1 MDYFDKQYHPPG
13 TPPGTLPQDEFIV
26 AAEVHSRLICY
37 DDDHF
42 EKSEGIRLD
51 EIEPGSHDPHQ
62 VRWLAIH
69 GAVSGTLLR
78 ELGERFQ
85 LHPLTVEDM
94 FNQGQRPKVE
104 LFPGYLFV
112 ILRQPLIMDG
122 AITIGQVSLLL
133 KENLLISVVSGETD
147 PFGPVHERLEHAIGK
162 IRQRGAD
169 HLLYCLIDALID
181 LGFPLLEWF
190 SERIERLEEEVI
202 HLPSQ
207 QTLRELHA
215 LRRELLLLRQTL
227 WPQREVVGRLLH
239 EQEEWFQS
247 ETQRF
252 MRDCHDHIIQIME
265 LLETY
270 REMTSGL
277 LELYLSSS
285 NYRLSEVMKVLTI
298 IATLFIPLTFIV
310 GVYGMNFS
318 VGEGPWSMPELR
330 WRYGYP
336 LLWLVMLA
344 ITGGMLLYFKRKR
357 WF

>member
-1 MDYFDKQYHPPG
+1 MGYFDKQYHPPG

-26 AAEVHSRLICY
+26 AAELHSRLIRY
-37 DDDHF
+37 DSDHF
-42 EKSEGIRLD
+42 EQREAIRLD
-51 EIEPGSHDPHQ
+51 EIEPGSHEPQQ
-62 VRWLAIH
+62 VHWLALQ
-69 GAVSGTLLR
+69 GAVNGPLLR
-78 ELGERFQ
+78 ELGEHFQ

-112 ILRQPLIMDG
+112 ILRQPVIIDG

-133 KENLLISVVSGETD
+133 KQNLLISVVSGESD
-147 PFGPVHERLEHAIGK
+147 PFAPVRERLEHAIGK
-162 IRQRGAD
+162 IRQRGVD
-169 HLLYCLIDALID
+169 HLLYCLVDALID
-181 LGFPLLEWF
+181 LGFPVLEWF

-207 QTLRELHA
+207 QTLRELHT

-227 WPQREVVGRLLH
+227 WPQRDVVGRLLH
-239 EQEEWFQS
+239 EQEEWFSS

-252 MRDCHDHIIQIME
+252 LRDCHDHIIQIIE

-270 REMTSGL
+270 REMTSSL

-318 VGEGPWSMPELR
+318 VGEGPWAMPELR

-344 ITGGMLLYFKRKR
+344 IAGGMLVYFKRKR

>member
-1 MDYFDKQYHPPG
+1 MDYFGKQYHPPG
-13 TPPGTLPQDEFIV
+13 TAPGTLPQDEFIV
-26 AAEVHSRLICY
+26 AAESYSRLIRY
-37 DDDHF
+37 DADHF
-42 EKSEGIRLD
+42 ESTSIAHLTEVDSGVSEQQ
-51 EIEPGSHDPHQ
+51 Q
-62 VRWLAIH
+62 VHWLTIH
-69 GAVSGTLLR
+69 GTAGSTLLR

-94 FNQGQRPKVE
+94 FNQGQRPKMEV
-104 LFPGYLFV
+104 FPDYLFV
-112 ILRQPLIMDG
+112 ILNQPLVTEDTV
-122 AITIGQVSLLL
+122 TIGQVSLLL
-133 KENLLISVVSGETD
+133 KGNLLLSVVTGESD
-147 PFGPVHERLEHAIGK
+147 PFGPIHERLEHAIGK

-190 SERIERLEEEVI
+190 GERIEQLEERVI
-202 HLPSQ
+202 NVPTQH
-207 QTLRELHA
+207 TLRELHA
-215 LRRELLLLRQTL
+215 LRRELLLLRHTL
-227 WPQREVVGRLLH
+227 WPQREVVNRLLH
-239 EQEEWFQS
+239 EQEEWFKE

-252 MRDCHDHIIQIME
+252 LRDCHDHIIQIME

-285 NYRLSEVMKVLTI
+285 NYRLNEVMKVLTI

-318 VGEGPWSMPELR
+318 VSDSPWAMPELR

-336 LLWLVMLA
+336 ALWLVMIGLS
-344 ITGGMLLYFKRKR
+344 IGMLTYFKRKR